1 MVKPCGQNWSGG
13 AGLAAAMLAAAACA
27 APAHAATSTGT
38 ITAYYHDPALTG
50 YTYPGPNKAE
60 LTIDVKA
67 SVGGTCG
74 FAANGAPNGTVNA
87 GAIDTT
93 AWSAQVP
100 FTAQCTAP
108 WRIAV
113 SSANGALKS
122 SAAAA
127 IGYSNAAPYTVALNV
142 ASDSGTVT
150 GSCPVAQ
157 IDQAAG
163 TTACNFKGTAAP
175 TNGLLVP
182 RSFGLAGSY
191 IQMSAPSY
199 DGNNGPSVLVA
210 GTYNDTL
217 IITVSPAS

>member
-1 MVKPCGQNWSGG
+1 MILFGRCIGGQASWAALVL
-13 AGLAAAMLAAAACA
+13 AGSAIA
-27 APAHAATSTGT
+27 APAHAATTTAT
-38 ITAYYHDPALTG
+38 ITAYYRDPALTG
-50 YTYPGPNKAE
+50 YVYPGPDKAE
-60 LTIDVKA
+60 LFIDVKA

-74 FAANGAPNGTVNA
+74 FAANGVPNGTVNA

-93 AWSAQVP
+93 GWSAQVP
-100 FTAQCTAP
+100 FIAQCTAP

-127 IGYSNAAPYTVALNV
+127 AGYSNTAPYTVALNV
-142 ASDSGTVT
+142 VSDSGTVS

-163 TTACNFKGTAAP
+163 ATPCNFKGTASP
-175 TNGLLVP
+175 TNGLMVP
-182 RSFGLAGSY
+182 RSFGLNGSY

-217 IITVSPAS
+217 IVTVSPAS